1 MKKREKIMIG
11 ILALILIIMLAILF
25 FTKTNYNQNIGTNVG
40 NQNTQAIEET
50 QNNTQKEQKRII
62 NVNGELYYDTGKAC
76 DETAEVQRCGTM
88 DGNIT
93 SVIERTEIPQK
104 DGEANFEGAR
114 GYQFGREENQID
126 VPLENEGWIIF
137 EARSY
142 TFCGVIKQVEEN
154 LFFVEPDNG
163 EEIKKS
169 ADLIMVGKLQLDT
182 NVKFVVGE
190 KIKITYDGY
199 VMETY
204 PAQVKAIKYEI
215 INS

>member
-1 MKKREKIMIG
+1 
-11 ILALILIIMLAILF
+11 
-25 FTKTNYNQNIGTNVG
+25 
-40 NQNTQAIEET
+40 
-50 QNNTQKEQKRII
+50 
-62 NVNGELYYDTGKAC
+62 
-76 DETAEVQRCGTM
+76 M